1 MSEPSPDSADSQAE
15 ADPGPRHWTISADD
29 AGVRLDVF
37 LASHDAQ
44 LSRTFIRNQIM
55 AGRVLVDDKRAK
67 VAYRL
72 HEGQVVTALPFE
84 RRSESPEAE
93 DIPLDILYE
102 DEDFAVVNK
111 SAGMVVHPAK
121 GHWSGTLTSALAFH
135 FQSLSSV
142 GGPTRP
148 GIVHRLDR
156 DTSGVILIAKNN
168 MAHQNLA
175 AQFEARTVEK
185 EYWAIV
191 KGIPDRDRD
200 QLNLPIGPHPH
211 HREKMVTGPQI
222 ARGKTAET
230 FYEVMERFSAMALV
244 RAVPK
249 TGRTHQIRVHLAHLG
264 HPVLCDRL
272 YGSTAQLTAHD
283 LDAGESA
290 EEVLLDRQALHAHKI
305 CIVHPSS
312 GERVSFDAPLASDLQ
327 TTLEYLQ
334 KRES

>member
-1 MSEPSPDSADSQAE
+1 M
-15 ADPGPRHWTISADD
+15 
-29 AGVRLDVF
+29 RLDLF
-37 LASHDAQ
+37 LAGHDTQ
-44 LSRTFIRNQIM
+44 FSRTFIRNQIV
-55 AGRVLVDDKRAK
+55 AGRVLVDDRRAK

-72 HEGQVVTALPFE
+72 HEGQIVTALPFE
-84 RRSESPEAE
+84 HVADSPEPE
-93 DIPLDILYE
+93 DIPLDILFE

-111 SAGMVVHPAK
+111 AAGMVVHPAK
-121 GHWSGTLTSALAFH
+121 GHWSGTLTSALTFH

-142 GGPTRP
+142 GGATRP

-168 MAHQNLA
+168 GAHQNLA

-191 KGIPDRDRD
+191 QKIPDRDRD
-200 QLNLPIGPHPH
+200 QINLPIGPHPH
-211 HREKMVTGPQI
+211 HREKMMTGPQV
-222 ARGKTAET
+222 ARGKAAET
-230 FYEVMERFSAMALV
+230 FYEVLERFSDAAVV

-272 YGSTAQLTAHD
+272 YGSTAQLVAGD
-283 LDAGESA
+283 LGGGASR
-290 EEVLLDRQALHAHKI
+290 EEVVLDRQALHARKI
-305 CIVHPSS
+305 SVAHPSS
-312 GERVSFDAPLASDLQ
+312 GERISFEAPLASDLQ